1 MELNFI
7 KCGDYYVPDIKL
19 AKPNIRLGKWGRM
32 RKEYLRLAHPIVPF
46 PVSWTVKMKK
56 KQKET
61 QDILSYHTQAAG
73 CSDKARAKASGGRQP
88 IEECGRTGL

>member
-32 RKEYLRLAHPIVPF
+32 RKEYLRLAHPILF
-46 PVSWTVKMKK
+46 FRHGTVRNA
-56 KQKET
+56 
-61 QDILSYHTQAAG
+61 L
-73 CSDKARAKASGGRQP
+73 
-88 IEECGRTGL
+88 

>member
-32 RKEYLRLAHPIVPF
+32 RKEYLRLAHPILFSDMVL
-46 PVSWTVKMKK
+46 S
-56 KQKET
+56 ET
-61 QDILSYHTQAAG
+61 LYEHCAE
-73 CSDKARAKASGGRQP
+73 
-88 IEECGRTGL
+88 IEEARMSYQSPTSSVKPPGRLQGLCLSSRTS

>member
-32 RKEYLRLAHPIVPF
+32 RKEYLRLAHPILFSDMVLSKRSMSIVRRLRKPPRSDWKSSF
-46 PVSWTVKMKK
+46 RSL
-56 KQKET
+56 QK
-61 QDILSYHTQAAG
+61 HTA
-73 CSDKARAKASGGRQP
+73 
-88 IEECGRTGL
+88 